1 MKNFRSAVLVDV
13 AIALAFGL
21 SSCTNSARINGTLSD
36 APESE
41 VIIKLLNVNQYQV
54 LDTVKTDKDG
64 AFFYRVKIAKGQPDF
79 IYLFHRDTKI
89 ASLLLNRGD
98 NVKVTADTLGSYS
111 VEGSDE
117 SGKLQEVEKDYTDFM
132 VKFAATTSQL
142 NGLDPGSDEAKSI
155 RKDLS
160 KQYVDYYRSRV
171 RYLLQNS
178 NSLTTVPVLYQKIND
193 NFPIFS
199 QPTDAIHFRAV
210 TDSLKKIYPLSRYVI
225 ALEKDTKVRES
236 NMSMG
241 IRLQDATQLG
251 FPELS
256 IPDTKGKEVKL
267 SQVKAK
273 LVMVFFWTASDA
285 ANKMFNLDVL
295 VPLYNEYHSKGL
307 EIYQVGIDNDKTN
320 WASVVKDQQLPWIN
334 VCDGLGTQSS
344 AVTLYNIT
352 KLPVAYFIKDGEL
365 QAQPSTG
372 KAIAARV
379 KSLI

>member
-1 MKNFRSAVLVDV
+1 
-13 AIALAFGL
+13 
-21 SSCTNSARINGTLSD
+21 
-36 APESE
+36 
-41 VIIKLLNVNQYQV
+41 
-54 LDTVKTDKDG
+54 
-64 AFFYRVKIAKGQPDF
+64 
-79 IYLFHRDTKI
+79 
-89 ASLLLNRGD
+89 
-98 NVKVTADTLGSYS
+98 
-111 VEGSDE
+111 
-117 SGKLQEVEKDYTDFM
+117 
-132 VKFAATTSQL
+132 
-142 NGLDPGSDEAKSI
+142 
-155 RKDLS
+155 
-160 KQYVDYYRSRV
+160 
-171 RYLLQNS
+171 
-178 NSLTTVPVLYQKIND
+178 
-193 NFPIFS
+193 
-199 QPTDAIHFRAV
+199 
-210 TDSLKKIYPLSRYVI
+210 
-225 ALEKDTKVRES
+225 
-236 NMSMG
+236 MSMG

-256 IPDTKGKEVKL
+256 IPDTKGKDVKL